1 MLGKGFAFCLT
12 CRLRFAILWPMF
24 DSPSA
29 SDEPSPEEVAAD
41 PAVLRAER
49 RLALLAEM
57 AEIGMALMRGL
68 RPAEPAAES
77 GKSDPNRD
85 PIEAFARV
93 SRAVRLTLAL
103 EARTDQEL
111 ADLKAGVVR
120 RLADESVRA
129 RARRKRRA
137 TEIRDRVEGIMVPL
151 MESETESAEAFDDLY
166 EAMRQRLDDD
176 EGYEGCQD
184 WPVRKIVEHLCRDL
198 QLSPDWSGWTED
210 GWLEPGELR
219 RSMGSVFSTPSRAPF
234 DEDEPPPRWA
244 AAERAAEYAIGPP
257 DPADASGP

>member
-1 MLGKGFAFCLT
+1 LRLT
-12 CRLRFAILWPMF
+12 WSLQYAILLPMF
-24 DSPSA
+24 EFVPKPEP
-29 SDEPSPEEVAAD
+29 DEASPEEAAAD

-68 RPAEPAAES
+68 RPAEPES
-77 GKSDPNRD
+77 QGADPGRD

-120 RLADESVRA
+120 RLADERERAHARRVRA
-129 RARRKRRA
+129 AKDMRHR
-137 TEIRDRVEGIMVPL
+137 IEGIMVPL

-176 EGYEGCQD
+176 EGYQDCQD
-184 WPVRKIVEHLCRDL
+184 WPARRIVEHLCRDL

-210 GWLEPGELR
+210 GWLEPGELK

-257 DPADASGP
+257 DPPTASGP